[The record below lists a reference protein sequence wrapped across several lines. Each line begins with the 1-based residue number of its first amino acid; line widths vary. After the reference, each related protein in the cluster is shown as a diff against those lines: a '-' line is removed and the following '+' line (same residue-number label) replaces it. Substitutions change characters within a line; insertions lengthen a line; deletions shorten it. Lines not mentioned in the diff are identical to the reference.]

1 VNAVYAQIPG
11 FYVYQRG
18 QKLGELIGAC
28 PAELQVRSGK
38 IPWIKEY
45 TDAQQ
50 ELVWY
55 RSNSGAVLLV
65 IK

>member
-1 VNAVYAQIPG
+1 
-11 FYVYQRG
+11 VYQRG

-28 PAELQVRSGK
+28 PAELQVRSGR

-45 TDAQQ
+45 ADAYQ
-50 ELVWY
+50 ELVWH
-55 RSNSGAVLLV
+55 RSNSGTVLLV